1 MVLGLEFATREFL
14 EYVFFCKFELR
25 ICVVTG
31 ITQLHSSVLLLI
43 LQNDNSQRVYCLSK
57 ASIRNINQTL

>member
-25 ICVVTG
+25 ICVVRG
-31 ITQLHSSVLLLI
+31 IFKITQLSPITDLT
-43 LQNDNSQRVYCLSK
+43 K
-57 ASIRNINQTL
+57 W